1 MPVNYENQPVGH
13 TNDQGYLLISGVS
26 AYYPAS
32 YSINTLNLPA
42 DTRLKETERK
52 VALRRQS
59 GYLVDFPME
68 QERVASVILHDE
80 NGHALPVASQVM
92 RDNKSPA
99 VVGYDGIVWLENLD
113 GVNPLRV
120 VTPDG
125 KRCETAFS
133 LTANPEHKLQTYG
146 PLNCRQGGG

>member
-1 MPVNYENQPVGH
+1 VGTTDEN
-13 TNDQGYLLISGVS
+13 GYLLISGVS

-42 DTRLKETERK
+42 DTRLKETERR

-59 GYLVDFPME
+59 GYLVEFPMV

-80 NGHALPVASQVM
+80 NGQALPLASQVW
-92 RDNKSPA
+92 RDGKPTA
-99 VVGYDGIVWLENLD
+99 IVGYDGIAWLENLD

-120 VTPDG
+120 TTPDNKTCYTTLQVG
-125 KRCETAFS
+125 D
-133 LTANPEHKLQTYG
+133 NPGHKLQTFG
-146 PLNCRQGGG
+146 PLTCQEKR

>member
-1 MPVNYENQPVGH
+1 
-13 TNDQGYLLISGVS
+13 
-26 AYYPAS
+26 
-32 YSINTLNLPA
+32 
-42 DTRLKETERK
+42 
-52 VALRRQS
+52 
-59 GYLVDFPME
+59 
-68 QERVASVILHDE
+68 
-80 NGHALPVASQVM
+80 
-92 RDNKSPA
+92 

-146 PLNCRQGGG
+146 PLICRQGAG